1 MVVTTS
7 AAESEDGTPVR
18 HADPSRSL
26 ADALTLLNERG
37 SDPAARLRALREAV
51 PGRIVFTTSFGVE
64 DQAITHFIFDN
75 RLAIDVVTL
84 DTGRLFPSTY
94 AVWGETE
101 ERYGVRIRSFHP
113 KDDALAAFVA
123 DAGINGFY
131 HSREARLGCCHV
143 RKVEPLGRALEGAA
157 AWVTGLRADQ
167 SGGRASVD
175 LAAWDA
181 ERQLIKV
188 APLFDW
194 SRERVAHFCAAES
207 VPVNALHA
215 EGYLS
220 IGCAP
225 CTRALKQGEAE
236 RAGRW
241 WWESDDARECG
252 LHVGADGK
260 LTRRKAA

>member
-1 MVVTTS
+1 MGGDRNGEAGETTATS
-7 AAESEDGTPVR
+7 SLSPLARTVAALLQ
-18 HADPSRSL
+18 SR
-26 ADALTLLNERG
+26 AT
-37 SDPAARLRALREAV
+37 DPAERLRALREAV
-51 PGRIVFTTSFGVE
+51 PGRIVFTTSFGIE
-64 DQAITHFIFDN
+64 DQAIAHFILGN
-75 RLAIDVVTL
+75 RIDIEVVTL

-94 AVWGETE
+94 TLWAETE

-113 KDDALAAFVA
+113 NEAALAAFVA
-123 DAGINGFY
+123 DAGVNGFY
-131 HSREARLGCCHV
+131 HSKEARLGCCDV

-157 AWVTGLRADQ
+157 AWVTGLRAGQ
-167 SGGRASVD
+167 SGERASVD
-175 LAAWDA
+175 FAAWDA
-181 ERQLIKV
+181 ERHLIKV

-194 SRERVAHFCAAES
+194 SREQVADFCAAES

-225 CTRALKQGEAE
+225 CTRALKPGETE

-241 WWESDDARECG
+241 WWESDEARECG

-260 LTRRKAA
+260 LRRKAA

>member
-1 MVVTTS
+1 MTGDRNKEAGETAATS
-7 AAESEDGTPVR
+7 SLS
-18 HADPSRSL
+18 PSASTVAR
-26 ADALTLLNERG
+26 LLQSRAN
-37 SDPAARLRALREAV
+37 DPAERLRALREAV
-51 PGRIVFTTSFGVE
+51 PGRIVFTTSFGIE
-64 DQAITHFIFDN
+64 DQAITHFILAN
-75 RLAIDVVTL
+75 RIAIEVVTL

-94 AVWGETE
+94 ALWGETE

-113 KDDALAAFVA
+113 NEAALAAFVA
-123 DAGINGFY
+123 DAGVNGFY
-131 HSREARLGCCHV
+131 FSKEARLGCCHV

-181 ERQLIKV
+181 ERGLIKL

-194 SRERVAHFCAAES
+194 SREQVADFCAAES

-215 EGYLS
+215 QGYLS

-225 CTRALKQGEAE
+225 CTRALKPGEAE

-241 WWESDDARECG
+241 WWESDEARECG